1 MASRRCKCVRVTLVL
16 VLGFCTTA
24 DLFICSDNRDLGS
37 DAVLPQAIFYFL
49 NSDASR

>member
-24 DLFICSDNRDLGS
+24 DVLFICSDNRDLGS
-37 DAVLPQAIFYFL
+37 DAVLPQAIFYFFKQ
-49 NSDASR
+49 